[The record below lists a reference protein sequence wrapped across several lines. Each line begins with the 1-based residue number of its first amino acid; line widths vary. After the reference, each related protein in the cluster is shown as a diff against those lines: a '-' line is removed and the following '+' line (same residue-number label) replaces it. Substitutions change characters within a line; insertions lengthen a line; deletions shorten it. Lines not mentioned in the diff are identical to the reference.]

1 MYTKC
6 ICKWSRGCFSSPKN
20 HQNSKLITLFFN
32 VFRNYFNCNS
42 WNANYNNFDTI
53 SDFKINENNY
63 ICYEHWKNKSVSSF
77 QLIKCID
84 YEQSKNTFQPFPIL
98 NADSNVNSYL
108 LKWDEINDN
117 ISITILPTRAI
128 INYLKDN
135 LNLDNIDDII
145 KFLID
150 NVNDNFHIVNE
161 NMNLKNTGLK
171 FSFRDNNSINMYMDK
186 WLAVQLSEL
195 IINMIK

>member
-1 MYTKC
+1 M
-6 ICKWSRGCFSSPKN
+6 
-20 HQNSKLITLFFN
+20 
-32 VFRNYFNCNS
+32 
-42 WNANYNNFDTI
+42 
-53 SDFKINENNY
+53 
-63 ICYEHWKNKSVSSF
+63 
-77 QLIKCID
+77 
-84 YEQSKNTFQPFPIL
+84 